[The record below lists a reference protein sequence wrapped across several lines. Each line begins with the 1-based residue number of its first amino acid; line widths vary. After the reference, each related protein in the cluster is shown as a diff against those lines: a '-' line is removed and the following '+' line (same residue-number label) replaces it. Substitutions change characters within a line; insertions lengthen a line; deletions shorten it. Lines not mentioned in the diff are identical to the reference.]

1 MWNYIKI
8 MDTNKIISVIS
19 SLRNLANE
27 FLIGELKKE
36 GVSNIA
42 PSHGHILNAL
52 FENDGI
58 SMKEITEKINKKK
71 NTVTVLIEKL
81 TAQGFVRKGIDCSDK
96 RTTLVFLTHKGKTLE
111 KSFKDISTK
120 LIDKAY
126 NGFTEKEKSNLMMF
140 LKRMETNFE

>member
-1 MWNYIKI
+1 
-8 MDTNKIISVIS
+8 MDTNKIISIIS
-19 SLRNLANE
+19 AIRNLSNE
-27 FLIGELKKE
+27 FLISELKKE
-36 GVSNIA
+36 GLSNIA

-58 SMKEITEKINKKK
+58 SMKEITERINKKK

-81 TAQGFVRKGIDCSDK
+81 TSQGFVRKGVDSSDK
-96 RTTLVFLTHKGKTLE
+96 RTTFIFLTKKGKTLE
-111 KSFKDISTK
+111 KSFKDISIK

-140 LKRMETNFE
+140 LIRMEKNF